1 MPESAEHA
9 STDPES
15 VPVLPWLPQT
25 TAAVSLRLFEFDAS
39 ISYVQLEKPEPEEKE
54 VREYIVSPLVLL
66 VLVRLL

>member
-1 MPESAEHA
+1 MPECAAHA

-39 ISYVQLEKPEPEEKE
+39 VSYVQLEKPEPEEK
-54 VREYIVSPLVLL
+54 VREHIVSPMALL
-66 VLVRLL
+66 LVRLL